1 MISMI
6 RPITPIIP
14 RQFPA
19 FHNADWTVLLNMS
32 VILLVSIFAAFCISR
47 YAANKHDG
55 NKSKTAWLFIGIT
68 ALVTMALFCFFG
80 CAATTIK
87 GIILCLILAFCSYSS
102 SGKVNGIKG
111 NVDMNY
117 AYIDYPTLI
126 KNSGKNGFV
135 AVSAPKP
142 TTNPAPA
149 KKTNEQIAEEVLDGL
164 WGNGT
169 ERKNKL
175 TAAGY
180 DYNAIQTIVNSKA
193 KKNNLK
199 STDEIAR
206 EVIRGLWGNGQDRV
220 KKLKAAGYNPKVIQ
234 DRVNELV

>member
-1 MISMI
+1 
-6 RPITPIIP
+6 
-14 RQFPA
+14 
-19 FHNADWTVLLNMS
+19 
-32 VILLVSIFAAFCISR
+32 
-47 YAANKHDG
+47 
-55 NKSKTAWLFIGIT
+55 
-68 ALVTMALFCFFG
+68 
-80 CAATTIK
+80 
-87 GIILCLILAFCSYSS
+87 
-102 SGKVNGIKG
+102 
-111 NVDMNY
+111 MNY